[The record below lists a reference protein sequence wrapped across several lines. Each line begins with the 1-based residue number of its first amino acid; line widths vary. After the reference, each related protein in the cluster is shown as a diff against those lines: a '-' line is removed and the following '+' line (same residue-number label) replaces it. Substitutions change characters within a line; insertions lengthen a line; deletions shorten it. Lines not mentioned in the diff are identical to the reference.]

1 MEIGIF
7 TPHFSS
13 SHSPQHKIIKTALPG
28 AEATVPDDYVIIF
41 WSPLQSL
48 VIHRLELIP
57 ILTDSKGPT
66 TRSRIKTQAMTCSVT
81 DLCATMS

>member
-7 TPHFSS
+7 ITHFSS

-28 AEATVPDDYVIIF
+28 GEATIHDDHLIIF
-41 WSPLQSL
+41 WSPLQPL
-48 VIHRLELIP
+48 VIHRHELRDTHIDW
-57 ILTDSKGPT
+57 LQ
-66 TRSRIKTQAMTCSVT
+66 RSTIKTQAMTCSVT